1 MKINT
6 LFDNCDFTI
15 SDYLNAHNISDTQEF
30 FKPTGKY
37 IDNPLNYDNIEECV
51 ELIKDNLNNYI
62 GILQDIDGDGLFSS
76 VIIYRTLLSLN
87 PKCKIKVFLH
97 KNRVHGLNDKELMSE
112 IIDSG
117 IKLLI
122 VPDASGGDFKQ
133 HKELS
138 DNNIQ
143 CCCLEHHNVL
153 QYSKHAIVVN
163 NQPSK
168 SVTNKCGSGALV
180 TFKVCQL
187 LNKEYANTMIDLVWF
202 SLISD
207 IMDMSSMENRTF
219 AYFAKQKMQN
229 KLLLKMFETYSKKSE
244 LNNTVIGWDIQPKI
258 SSAIRS
264 DNEKLKQYLFMAL
277 ATEKD
282 KYIDYVVD
290 ECKKTHTKQTNEVNK
305 YMTMLD
311 SINEDNMII
320 FEDISSYEFYPY
332 YIGLVASKLSKKY
345 NKPTILY
352 RPFNSKEYGG
362 SVRSNIPIQQTL
374 LDSELFT
381 YASGHSSALG
391 VGFKK
396 ANLGKLNEYVSNV
409 DINVSIE
416 VACSCNPKQIPNVN
430 YEYTEEYIDLW
441 GKGLPSPKYHIQPF
455 TIYNTDIRTLG
466 KGNTIKFTKDGVDFI
481 SFFTSNDMK
490 ERLYMNVDEKVKL
503 EIECIVELGINRYTS
518 PKNNK
523 TYVNNQAIIQDFEC
537 RKVDEEILDFDKIW
551 GLTD

>member
-1 MKINT
+1 MKIKA
-6 LFDNCDFTI
+6 LFNEPTFDI
-15 SDYLNAHNISDTQEF
+15 EDYLKAHNILDIKEF
-30 FKPTGKY
+30 FKPSGKY
-37 IDNPLNYDNIEECV
+37 IDNPLNYDNAQECAN
-51 ELIKDNLNNYI
+51 LIMDNIDNYI
-62 GILQDIDGDGLFSS
+62 GILTDIDFDGYSSS
-76 VIIYRTLLSLN
+76 VIMYRTLLSLN

-97 KNRVHGLNDKELMSE
+97 KNRVHGLNDEELMKE
-112 IIDSG
+112 IISSG
-117 IKLLI
+117 INLLI
-122 VPDASGGDFKQ
+122 VPDASTSDLKQ
-133 HKELS
+133 HKELN
-138 DNNIQ
+138 DNNIK
-143 CCCLEHHNVL
+143 CCCIDHHMSLVESHN
-153 QYSKHAIVVN
+153 AIVVN
-163 NQPSK
+163 NQLS
-168 SVTNKCGSGALV
+168 NKVLNKNGSGALV

-187 LNKEYANTMIDLVWF
+187 LNKEYAKTMIDLVWF
-202 SLISD
+202 SLVSD

-219 AYFAKQKMQN
+219 SYFAKQNLQN
-229 KLLLKMFETYSKKSE
+229 KLLLKMFETYSDKDE
-244 LNNTVIGWDIQPKI
+244 INNTVIGWEIQPKI

-282 KYIDYVVD
+282 KYIDYVVA

-352 RPFNSKEYGG
+352 KPFNDEEYGG

-396 ANLGKLNEYVSNV
+396 ANLDKLNEYVSNV
-409 DINVSIE
+409 DINVAIE

-430 YEYTEEYIDLW
+430 YGYTEEYINLW
-441 GKGLPSPKYHIQPF
+441 GKGLPSPQYHIQPF
-455 TIYNTDIRTLG
+455 TIHNTDIKVLG
-466 KGNTIKFTKDGVDFI
+466 KGGTIKFNKDGVDFI
-481 SFFTSNDMK
+481 SFFTSNETK

-503 EIECIVELGINRYTS
+503 SIECIVELGINRYTS
-518 PKNNK
+518 PKNGR
-523 TYVNNQAIIQDFEC
+523 TYVNNQAIIQSFEC
-537 RKVDEEILDFDKIW
+537 KKVDEKELSLDDIF
-551 GLTD
+551 

>member
-1 MKINT
+1 MKINA
-6 LFDNCDFTI
+6 LFDSCGFTI
-15 SDYLNAHNISDTQEF
+15 EEYLNAHGISDTQEF
-30 FKPTGKY
+30 FNPTGKY

-51 ELIKDNLNNYI
+51 ELIKDNLDNYI
-62 GILQDIDGDGLFSS
+62 GILQDIDGDGLYSS

-97 KNRVHGLNDKELMSE
+97 KNRVHGLNDEELMQE

-117 IKLLI
+117 INLLI
-122 VPDASGGDFKQ
+122 VPDASTSDLKQ

-138 DNNIQ
+138 GNNIK
-143 CCCLEHHNVL
+143 CAIFDHHTSLVE
-153 QYSKHAIVVN
+153 SHDAIVVN
-163 NQPSK
+163 NQLSNK
-168 SVTNKCGSGALV
+168 VLNKCGSGALV

-187 LNKEYANTMIDLVWF
+187 LNKEYANTMTDLVWF

-219 AYFAKQKMQN
+219 VYFAKQKVQN
-229 KLLLKMFETYSKKSE
+229 KLLLKMFETYSKKDE
-244 LNNTVIGWDIQPKI
+244 LNNIVIGWDIQPKI

-311 SINEDNMII
+311 SVNEDNMII

-352 RPFNSKEYGG
+352 RPHNSKEYGG

-374 LDSELFT
+374 LNSELFT

-396 ANLGKLNEYVSNV
+396 TNLDKLNEYVSNV
-409 DINVSIE
+409 DINVAIE

-430 YEYTEEYIDLW
+430 YGYTEEYINLW
-441 GKGLPSPKYHIQPF
+441 GKGLPSPQYHIQPF

-466 KGNTIKFTKDGVDFI
+466 KGGTIKFTKDGVDFI

-490 ERLYMNVDEKVKL
+490 ERLCMNVDEKVKL
-503 EIECIVELGINRYTS
+503 EIELICELGWNIWNGRKS
-518 PKNNK
+518 K
-523 TYVNNQAIIQDFEC
+523 QAIIQDFEC
-537 RKVDEEILDFDKIW
+537 RKVDEKEINWNDIW
-551 GLTD
+551 

>member
-1 MKINT
+1 M
-6 LFDNCDFTI
+6 
-15 SDYLNAHNISDTQEF
+15 Q
-30 FKPTGKY
+30 
-37 IDNPLNYDNIEECV
+37 
-51 ELIKDNLNNYI
+51 
-62 GILQDIDGDGLFSS
+62 
-76 VIIYRTLLSLN
+76 
-87 PKCKIKVFLH
+87 
-97 KNRVHGLNDKELMSE
+97 E

-117 IKLLI
+117 INLLI
-122 VPDASGGDFKQ
+122 VPDASTSDLEQ
-133 HKELS
+133 HKILK
-138 DNNIQ
+138 DKNVRVT
-143 CCCLEHHNVL
+143 CLDHHMSLVE
-153 QYSKHAIVVN
+153 SHDAIVVN
-163 NQPSK
+163 NQMSDN
-168 SVTNKCGSGALV
+168 VVNKCGSGALV

-207 IMDMSSMENRTF
+207 IMDVSSMENRTF
-219 AYFAKQKMQN
+219 VYFAKQKVQN
-229 KLLLKMFETYSKKSE
+229 KLLLKMFETYSKKDE
-244 LNNTVIGWDIQPKI
+244 LNNIVIGWDIQPKI

-290 ECKKTHTKQTNEVNK
+290 ECKKTHAKQTNEVNK

-311 SINEDNMII
+311 SVNEDNMII

-396 ANLGKLNEYVSNV
+396 SNLDKLNEYVANV
-409 DINVSIE
+409 DINVAIE
-416 VACSCNPKQIPNVN
+416 VACSCNPKQIPNIN
-430 YEYTEEYIDLW
+430 YGYTEEYINLW
-441 GKGLPSPKYHIQPF
+441 GKGLPSPQYHIQPF

-466 KGNTIKFTKDGVDFI
+466 KGGTIKFNKDGVDFI

-490 ERLYMNVDEKVKL
+490 ERLYMNDDKKVKIR
-503 EIECIVELGINRYTS
+503 IEAIVELGINEFRGR
-518 PKNNK
+518 K
-523 TYVNNQAIIQDFEC
+523 TNQAIIQSFEC
-537 RKVDEEILDFDKIW
+537 EKVGEDEVDWNMVW
-551 GLTD
+551 G